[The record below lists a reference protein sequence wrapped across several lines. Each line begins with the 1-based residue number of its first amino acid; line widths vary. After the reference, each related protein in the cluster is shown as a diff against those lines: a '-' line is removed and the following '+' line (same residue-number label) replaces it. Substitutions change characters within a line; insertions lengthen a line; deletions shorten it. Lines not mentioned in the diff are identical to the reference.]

1 VRGLGSVDDG
11 FGRAGEGSSGF
22 GFAAL
27 AATRDLFVGFPILT
41 TFDLKFEGFKRFA
54 KVWSL
59 FQAQLRSKFLSQ
71 LPTGHKRNFFGEIIF
86 GKLP

>member
-1 VRGLGSVDDG
+1 MTVLGGRGRGRLVLVLLPWRLLGISLLA
-11 FGRAGEGSSGF
+11 FPSSRHS
-22 GFAAL
+22 
-27 AATRDLFVGFPILT
+27 TW
-41 TFDLKFEGFKRFA
+41 KFEGFKRFA